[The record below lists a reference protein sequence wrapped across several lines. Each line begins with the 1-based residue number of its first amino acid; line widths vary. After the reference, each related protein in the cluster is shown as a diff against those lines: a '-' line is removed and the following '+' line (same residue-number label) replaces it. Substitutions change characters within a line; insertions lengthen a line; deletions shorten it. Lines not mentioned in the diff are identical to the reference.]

1 MQVRFHDINEHADRF
16 PPPKVPM
23 LPVLSLRT
31 FLGRRDGCYPS
42 QFLGLSKRLFLPS
55 ATAALAHAYKGL
67 GIENGV
73 GILIPAYHC
82 GTMIEPALW
91 LNAEIAFYRL
101 NSDLTI
107 ELEDAERRIRP
118 NTKALLITHYFGFPQ
133 PLEPISAFCRR
144 HNLALIEDCAHAFFG
159 QCQGITL
166 GSAGD
171 FSVTSTTKFFPTVEG
186 GLLYSKCDT
195 QAVCWVKN
203 RRLSEQLKKGFD
215 GLQTA
220 IRYGRLK
227 GMRPFF
233 ALVQWLADQARIVPA
248 WRPSNHPGQSQ
259 YRWFAPELVGF
270 NGCLFAQ
277 AVLRLSGKGRVA
289 VKRRENYLYLLQNL
303 GRLSRGRPLYPTLPE
318 SVVPYVF
325 PLLIDFPE
333 TDFRKLKLEGIPI
346 LRWEELA
353 ETDCPVSADYR
364 LRLLQLPCHQEL
376 RQHELEWLIAQVTKI
391 LG

>member
-23 LPVLSLRT
+23 LPVLSLGT
-31 FLGRRDGCYPS
+31 FQGRRDGCYPS
-42 QFLGLSKRLFLPS
+42 QFLDLSKCVFLPS

-67 GIENGV
+67 GIENGA

-82 GTMIEPALW
+82 GTMVEPALW

-101 NSDLTI
+101 RSDLHI
-107 ELEDAERRIRP
+107 DLEDAERRIGP

-133 PLEPISAFCRR
+133 PLESISAFCRR

-186 GLLYSKCDT
+186 GLLHSKRDT
-195 QAVCWVKN
+195 QAGCCVKN
-203 RRLSEQLKKGFD
+203 RPVSEQLKKGFD

-227 GMRPFF
+227 GMRPVL
-233 ALVQWLADQARIVPA
+233 ALVQWLANRARIVPA
-248 WRPSNHPGQSQ
+248 WRSTDHHGQSQ
-259 YRWFAPELVGF
+259 YRWFGPDLVGF
-270 NGCLFAQ
+270 SGCLFSQ
-277 AVLRLSGKGRVA
+277 AVLRLSGKGRAA
-289 VKRRENYLYLLQNL
+289 VKRRENYLYLLRNL

-318 SVVPYVF
+318 GVVPYVF
-325 PLLIDFPE
+325 PLLIDFPQQ
-333 TDFRKLKLEGIPI
+333 DFSKLKLEGVPI
-346 LRWEELA
+346 WRWEELA
-353 ETDCPVSADYR
+353 ETDCPVSDDYR